1 MHVGVSMKKLII
13 KWVIFLLTFVV
24 ALLVAGRVMNH
35 DNLNMTMELSA
46 ASFPI
51 ITLEKGDIAYN
62 ELHGY
67 AQAMDVAYQRGTI
80 AELGENRELIFQI
93 ETYGLKIQGIRM
105 EVRSRDGSRLI
116 ENTEITEYEQGSAI
130 RVETALK
137 DLIEKDTEYSLALV
151 LTDEAGREIWYYT
164 RAIWSDVTWGYE
176 KLAYVKDF
184 HEKTFDKEAA
194 RDLIKYLESNSQ
206 GDNTT
211 FHRVDIHSSFN
222 QITWGDLEVR
232 RLTEPAVNLVELATQ
247 TASME
252 LHYLAATGSGR
263 AQVCYLVEEL
273 YRIRYTPE
281 RVYLLEYERTM
292 DQIPAVKGD
301 IYGNDKIML
310 GIVGEDT
317 ALVESEDG
325 NIVVFEAAGRLCSYN
340 VTSNKL
346 ALLFSFYEDGSQNA
360 RVPWDARNMYQRYRL
375 KILDVDE
382 GNNVQFA
389 VYGYM
394 NRGRHEGEVGIW
406 LYAYNSDRN
415 TIEELVYIPYDKT
428 YEILER
434 ELEQLLYLNREGK
447 LYLYLDHGIYEVDT
461 KERAAQRIA
470 LVESDEAIV
479 ISDNH
484 KIVVWWQ
491 DQGLR
496 IMNLGTEQITEI
508 SVGKDEIARPM
519 GFTGEDII
527 YGVAK
532 REDVV
537 SDAVGRQLFPMYQVC
552 IRDASGKLLKA
563 YEKENIYTLSCQ
575 VGENQI
581 TLDRVLRRED
591 GSFVGTVQDHIMNL
605 VTRDVGRNQLVVAAV
620 DTYEKLVQIQV
631 REQINVKAL
640 QVLTPKEV
648 VFEGGRNVLLP
659 SNNEQEHYYVYDK
672 GRTAGIYYTP
682 AMAINQASE
691 CSGVVVDDSG
701 RTIWIRGNRVIR
713 NQIMAITA
721 QEATQER
728 SSLAVCLDNML
739 SLEGIVQNSSEL
751 LKRGKSATQIL
762 EENLDG
768 QAQVLDL
775 GGCSLDAMLYFLNQD
790 IPVLAL
796 PKDGEAVLLTGFN
809 EYNVVIMEPSTG
821 RLYKKGMNDTREWM
835 EANGNPFITY
845 IRTEE

>member
-1 MHVGVSMKKLII
+1 MKKLII
-13 KWVIFLLTFVV
+13 KWVIFLLTFVA

-35 DNLNMTMELSA
+35 DNQNMTMELSA
-46 ASFPI
+46 ASFPV

-67 AQAMDVAYQRGTI
+67 AQAMDIAYQRGTI
-80 AELGENRELIFQI
+80 AELGENRELVFCI
-93 ETYGLKIQGIRM
+93 ETYGIKLQGIRM

-116 ENTEITEYEQGSAI
+116 ENTEITEYVQGSTI

-137 DLIEKDTEYSLALV
+137 DLIEKDTEYSLILV

-164 RAIWSDVTWGYE
+164 RAIWSDNTWGYE

-194 RDLIKYLESNSQ
+194 KDLIKYLESNSQ

-222 QITWGDLEVR
+222 QITWGDLDVR

-252 LHYLAATGSGR
+252 LHYLVATGDSR
-263 AQVCYLVEEL
+263 NQTYYLVEEL

-310 GIVGEDT
+310 GIVGEDM

-340 VTSNKL
+340 VTTNKL
-346 ALLFSFYEDGSQNA
+346 ALLFSFYEDNSQNVRA
-360 RVPWDARNMYQRYRL
+360 QWDARNLYQRYRL

-394 NRGRHEGEVGIW
+394 NRGRHEGEVGIQI
-406 LYAYNSDRN
+406 YTYNSDRN
-415 TIEELVYIPYDKT
+415 TIEELVYIPYDKS

-434 ELEQLLYLNREGK
+434 ELDQLLYLNRAGK
-447 LYLYLDHGIYEVDT
+447 LYLYLDHGIYEVNT
-461 KERAAQRIA
+461 KERTGERIA
-470 LVESDEAIV
+470 LVETDEAIE
-479 ISDNH
+479 ISDSH
-484 KIVVWWQ
+484 KIVVWRQ
-491 DQGLR
+491 NQGLQ
-496 IMNLGTEQITEI
+496 IMNLGTEQVIPI
-508 SVGKDEIARPM
+508 NVGADEIARPL
-519 GFTGEDII
+519 GFMGEDII
-527 YGVAK
+527 YGVA
-532 REDVV
+532 RQEDVV
-537 SDAVGRQLFPMYQVC
+537 SDAVGRQLFPMYLVC

-563 YEKENIYTLSCQ
+563 YKKEDIYALSCQ
-575 VGENQI
+575 VEENQI
-581 TLDRVLRRED
+581 ILERLLRRED
-591 GSFVGTVQDHIMNL
+591 GSYVNT
-605 VTRDVGRNQLVVAAV
+605 TRDQILHSVTQDVGKNQLVVAAV

-631 REQINVKAL
+631 REEINVKAL
-640 QVLTPKEV
+640 QVLTPKEE
-648 VFEGGRNVLLP
+648 VFEGGRNVLL
-659 SNNEQEHYYVYDK
+659 SSDSEQERYYVYDK

-682 AMAINQASE
+682 AMAINQAND
-691 CSGVVVDDSG
+691 CSGVVVDDRG
-701 RTIWIRGNRVIR
+701 RTIWIRGNRVLR

-721 QEATQER
+721 QEVTEEK
-728 SSLAVCLDNML
+728 SSLAVCLDTML
-739 SLEGIVQNSSEL
+739 SLEGIVRNSDDL
-751 LKRGKSATQIL
+751 LRRGKSAMQIL
-762 EENLDG
+762 EENLEG

-790 IPVLAL
+790 IPVLAVL
-796 PKDGEAVLLTGFN
+796 QNGEAVLLTGFN
-809 EYNVVIMEPSTG
+809 EYNIVVMEPSTG

-835 EANGNPFITY
+835 EENGNPFITY
-845 IRTEE
+845 IRVEE